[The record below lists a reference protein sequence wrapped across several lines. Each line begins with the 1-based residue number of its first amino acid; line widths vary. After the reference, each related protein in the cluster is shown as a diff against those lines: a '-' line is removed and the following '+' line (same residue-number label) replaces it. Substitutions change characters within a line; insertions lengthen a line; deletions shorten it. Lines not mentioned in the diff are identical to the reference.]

1 MSPPITTGFATR
13 RARRTWVRIRARVA
27 ATHASVKKRRTRR
40 QTRVSAE
47 ESRMFKHI
55 LVPIDL
61 SERNERTLHIAVGL
75 ARITQSRVT
84 LLHVIQGVSGVSA
97 RELRNFYRTL
107 EQRSQHTLARAA
119 KRFVDAEVAV
129 RAVVVIGNPAGEIIR
144 AATARKATLIVMG
157 SHRVMPGRPG
167 RGLGATSYKVGIA
180 CPCPILLVK

>member
-1 MSPPITTGFATR
+1 
-13 RARRTWVRIRARVA
+13 
-27 ATHASVKKRRTRR
+27 
-40 QTRVSAE
+40 
-47 ESRMFKHI
+47 MFKHI

-61 SERNERTLHIAVGL
+61 SDRNERTLRIAVGL

-84 LLHVIQGVSGVSA
+84 LLHVIQGVAGSTW
-97 RELRNFYRTL
+97 ELRNFYKTL
-107 EQRSQHTLARAA
+107 EQRSQRTLARAA

-129 RAVVVIGNPAGEIIR
+129 RAIVVIGDPAREIIK
-144 AATARKATLIVMG
+144 AATAGKVALIVMG

>member
-1 MSPPITTGFATR
+1 
-13 RARRTWVRIRARVA
+13 
-27 ATHASVKKRRTRR
+27 
-40 QTRVSAE
+40 
-47 ESRMFKHI
+47 MFKHI

-61 SERNERTLHIAVGL
+61 SDRNERTLRIAVEL

-84 LLHVIQGVSGVSA
+84 LFHVVQSFAGMSMP
-97 RELRNFYRTL
+97 ELRNFYTTL
-107 EQRSQHTLARAA
+107 EQRSQRRLARVA

-129 RAVVVIGNPAGEIIR
+129 RAIVVIGNPASEIIK
-144 AATARKATLIVMG
+144 AATARKVALIVMG